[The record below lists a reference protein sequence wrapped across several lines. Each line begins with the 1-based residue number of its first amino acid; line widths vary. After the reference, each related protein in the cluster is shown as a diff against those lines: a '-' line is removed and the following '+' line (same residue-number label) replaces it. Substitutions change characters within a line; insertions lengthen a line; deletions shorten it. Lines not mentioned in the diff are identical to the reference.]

1 MLILLIDIIEIEVKW
16 KVFESSL
23 TWYIVD
29 LYALKNDWVTVQN
42 EEGCW
47 QTPEVLSVR
56 SSKQNNPV
64 LMWKWEFSRFSA
76 CHLAVLWS
84 WAGHH
89 TSFERGDSGLP
100 ADIRIRTMVQLIGI
114 LWSYFEHFWG
124 LQMKLDFLTCHWVIS
139 HRNHGYHIS
148 FDRGDEGLS
157 ANPNC
162 L

>member
-1 MLILLIDIIEIEVKW
+1 MLILLINIIEIEVKW

-89 TSFERGDSGLP
+89 TSFERGYSGLP
-100 ADIRIRTMVQLIGI
+100 ADMKIRTVTQLIGI
-114 LWSYFEHFWG
+114 LWSYFGTLRG
-124 LQMKLDFLTCHWVIS
+124 LPTVSYILVCHSTTPWS
-139 HRNHGYHIS
+139 RSDYHTS
-148 FDRGDEGLS
+148 D
-157 ANPNC
+157 
-162 L
+162 